1 MPAASLLKFHVS
13 QKDATKR
20 CADRRKELGGSSCH
34 ALSENLHPIHT
45 LPEGL
50 ETLLITLYVM
60 CILRNPHEKEFS
72 VKKMGA
78 IASNWFVL
86 IWLAPQLTR
95 PKF

>member
-13 QKDATKR
+13 QKNASKR
-20 CADRRKELGGSSCH
+20 CADRRNALGGSSCP
-34 ALSENLHPIHT
+34 AFSENLHPIHT

-72 VKKMGA
+72 VKSMGA
-78 IASNWFVL
+78 IASDWLVL
-86 IWLAPQLTR
+86 TPQLTR
-95 PKF
+95 QKF